1 MEMSIED
8 YRREKEICLKKMN
21 QYELKKDPTFLHPLL
36 KLKKYLEHKQ
46 EYEKDKE
53 IIEKYLIII

>member
-36 KLKKYLEHKQ
+36 N
-46 EYEKDKE
+46 
-53 IIEKYLIII
+53 